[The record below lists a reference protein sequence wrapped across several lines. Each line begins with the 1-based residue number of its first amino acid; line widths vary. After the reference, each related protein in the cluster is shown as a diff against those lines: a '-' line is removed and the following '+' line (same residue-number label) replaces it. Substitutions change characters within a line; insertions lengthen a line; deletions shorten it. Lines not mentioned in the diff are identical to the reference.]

1 MKTTQPGFAKST
13 VVLLTSVIALLGLF
27 GLSAVMGYSYIGFKT
42 PQQKPSFGGTVCTKA
57 DIDGY
62 IALQK
67 KAQDVVAQKAML
79 STIETKKDYKTD
91 ATCVFMAVQTAI
103 RINDLAKAKELYTT
117 LKSLNDNG
125 QYVNGSVPDLAG
137 NEQTAN
143 LIKLLENPSTKRPV
157 GEG

>member
-1 MKTTQPGFAKST
+1 MKTTQPGFAKSSTVLLMT
-13 VVLLTSVIALLGLF
+13 VVVLFGLF
-27 GLSAVMGYSYIGFKT
+27 GLSTVLGYSYIGFKT

-67 KAQDVVAQKAML
+67 KAQDVVSQKAML
-79 STIETKKDYKTD
+79 STIEAKKDYKTD
-91 ATCVFMAVQTAI
+91 ATCVFMAMQTAI
-103 RINDLAKAKELYTT
+103 RVDDLAKAKELHAT
-117 LKSLNDNG
+117 LKSLNDSE